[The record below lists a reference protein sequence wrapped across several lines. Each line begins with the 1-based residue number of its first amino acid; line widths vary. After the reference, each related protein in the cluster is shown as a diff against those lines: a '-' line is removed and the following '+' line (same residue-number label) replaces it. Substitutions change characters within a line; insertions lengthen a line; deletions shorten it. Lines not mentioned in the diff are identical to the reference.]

1 MLSLNCYST
10 SCRGSIY
17 QSSICDIIFN
27 LFLLHLIVFSVR
39 MGSYPVFII
48 RCAIAPM
55 RMLPQPAFL
64 IPFQPIPQ
72 QAKKLAIAIAVAK
85 YFENT
90 LVHAEIN
97 ESYISV

>member
-1 MLSLNCYST
+1 
-10 SCRGSIY
+10 
-17 QSSICDIIFN
+17 
-27 LFLLHLIVFSVR
+27 
-39 MGSYPVFII
+39 
-48 RCAIAPM
+48 M